1 MNINP
6 TGPNG
11 ARPGDS
17 TPLEG
22 NRAAETRPAGPEQAQ
37 QGQAA
42 AKPRGDSVDVSA
54 DAKALA
60 EGVDART
67 TRSSLAADRLK
78 EIGERIATDYYNRR
92 EVIDVV
98 AQKLADDP
106 NFRSGTAR

>member
-11 ARPGDS
+11 ARAGDS
-17 TPLEG
+17 APLEG
-22 NRAAETRPAGPEQAQ
+22 NRAAETRPADQARAHP
-37 QGQAA
+37 GQAPT
-42 AKPRGDSVDVSA
+42 KPRADSVDVSA

-60 EGVDART
+60 EGADARA

-78 EIGERIATDYYNRR
+78 EIGERIATDYYDRP

-98 AQKLADDP
+98 ARKVADDP
-106 NFRSGTAR
+106 NFRSGTER